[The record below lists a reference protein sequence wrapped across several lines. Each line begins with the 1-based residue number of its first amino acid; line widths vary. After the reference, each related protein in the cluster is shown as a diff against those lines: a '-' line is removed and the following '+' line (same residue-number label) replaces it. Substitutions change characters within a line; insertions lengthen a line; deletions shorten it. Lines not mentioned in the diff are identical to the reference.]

1 MMKGL
6 ARVACC
12 DEFKRNAKDCNVDSD
27 DFVED
32 GECGD
37 DIFASDNLSSNKFFG
52 VRGPKSA
59 SVLEPLDCIKLIRL
73 ARDIPRVER
82 SVDAS
87 RWDFLNGLREE
98 AVFVPSAM
106 FDALVVAFDDW
117 QQLSRVLQL
126 DWVENWRSWH
136 DIERKLNACMDA
148 EMKKSLCADAV
159 KEFSNACIQN
169 AANEEFLSDDDRKK
183 TVSFTR
189 L

>member
-87 RWDFLNGLREE
+87 RWEFLKSLREE
-98 AVFVPSAM
+98 AI
-106 FDALVVAFDDW
+106 
-117 QQLSRVLQL
+117 
-126 DWVENWRSWH
+126 RSV
-136 DIERKLNACMDA
+136 CY
-148 EMKKSLCADAV
+148 V
-159 KEFSNACIQN
+159 
-169 AANEEFLSDDDRKK
+169 
-183 TVSFTR
+183 
-189 L
+189 